1 MLVFKIKKIF
11 AVALLQIFPVMLFAQ
26 SKLDSLQHLDEVVI
40 TARPYKEVI
49 PAQRLDGAQLKRLN
63 THSVADALRYFSG
76 VQIKDYGGMGGLKT
90 VDVRNM
96 GSHHVGVF

>member
-40 TARPYKEVI
+40 TAR
-49 PAQRLDGAQLKRLN
+49 
-63 THSVADALRYFSG
+63 
-76 VQIKDYGGMGGLKT
+76 IKKSFPPNVWM
-90 VDVRNM
+90 VRN
-96 GSHHVGVF
+96 